1 MRLIVGLGNPGEKYM
16 KTRHNT
22 GFLVIDKIAEEKE
35 IVLRLENEFKAE
47 NGDFGNLENRIK
59 LAKPQTFMNS
69 SGQSVAKLKSYYK
82 LDTEDIWVIHDDID
96 LEFGKVKIVLGGS
109 SAGHK
114 GIQSIIDQIGT
125 DQFWRIR
132 VGVGRDEKIP
142 TEDWVLMNF
151 AKHDLEKLDL
161 VVDKTADYVLESLSN
176 GINSQSVNI

>member
-1 MRLIVGLGNPGEKYM
+1 MRLIVGLGNPGEKYSR
-16 KTRHNT
+16 TRHNT
-22 GFLVIDKIAEEKE
+22 GFLVIDRIAEEKD
-35 IVLRLENEFKAE
+35 IILRLENEFKAE
-47 NGDFGNLENRIK
+47 NGDFGNLNDRIK
-59 LAKPQTFMNS
+59 LAKPQTFMND

-151 AKHDLEKLDL
+151 GKSDLEKLDL

-176 GINSQSVNI
+176 GISSQSVNI